1 MDQLYGLEIAEK
13 IHDEIITEEEY
24 LQLVKEIGEG
34 SADKYVIPLTK
45 RYVHPSPK
53 EIVKIKQQQQL
64 KQSRVKTLIHARKEK
79 GIDYVSGIG
88 VPDLESFAH
97 NDFQWDCIIYVD
109 GHSDIDERVAD
120 LKNYTDIL
128 PDLEVVTI
136 ASSEVSTYCLAA
148 DNAIDTLI
156 KTIEKRGHVSPMD
169 VAILLNTELREDPSF
184 KKKIHKE
191 DAADAELF
199 LKSTVQISTST
210 SQYYERDWNFYE
222 RSGKNSGHLLIQN
235 AEGVFYLLSREE
247 RRPGSRAKLTK
258 TEILR
263 RALPF
268 GKRPLFVDIG
278 CLIYSTPRVKEIW
291 ETNLK
296 TRGFILGGKRHIK
309 RKLTKRPKVKK
320 LIHFT

>member
-1 MDQLYGLEIAEK
+1 MDELYGLEIADQIETG
-13 IHDEIITEEEY
+13 IITEKEY
-24 LQLVKEIGEG
+24 LQLVEEIGEG

-53 EIVKIKQQQQL
+53 EIAKIKQQKQL

-120 LKNYTDIL
+120 LKNYTDIV

-136 ASSEVSTYCLAA
+136 SSSEVSTYCLAA

-156 KTIEKRGHVSPMD
+156 KTIEKRGHITPMD

-191 DAADAELF
+191 DAADAEVF

-222 RSGKNSGHLLIQN
+222 KSGKNSGHLLIQN
-235 AEGVFYLLSREE
+235 AEGVFYLLTREE
-247 RRPGSRAKLTK
+247 RHGRPKLTK

-263 RALPF
+263 RASPF

-278 CLIYSTPRVKEIW
+278 CLIYSTPRAKEIW
-291 ETNLK
+291 EANLK
-296 TRGFILGGKRHIK
+296 TRGFILGGKKTRKNK
-309 RKLTKRPKVKK
+309 R
-320 LIHFT
+320 